1 VSRSAGPALPL
12 PDPPLVDEELSL
24 RAWDPADAE
33 ALASAWVDPDVVCW
47 TGVPEAHDLAAARRW
62 IDGDLA
68 RRQRGLSLDLV
79 IEVGDA
85 VVGEVGLA
93 AFDPRAG
100 QAEIGWW
107 LVGQQRGQ
115 GLATRAVQI
124 VSAWALGELCLERLV
139 AACHP
144 DNPASGAVARRAGFA
159 GPTLGPE
166 GIEVYHL
173 PGTISA

>member
-33 ALASAWVDPDVVCW
+33 ALATAWVDPEVVRW
-47 TGVPEAHDLAAARRW
+47 TGVPDAHDLAAARRW

-79 IEVGDA
+79 IEVGGA
-85 VVGEVGLA
+85 VAGEVGLA

-107 LVGQQRGQ
+107 LVGEHRGQ

-124 VSAWALGELCLERLV
+124 VSAWALDELCLERLV

-144 DNPASGAVARRAGFA
+144 DNPASGAVARRAGFR
-159 GPTLGPE
+159 GPE
-166 GIEVYHL
+166 PGPHGIDLWQAGGRV
-173 PGTISA
+173 SA